1 MDGTKHGANG
11 KPVPH
16 HAPIDFG
23 VTPPWALPPMYHEE
37 SALRYTQSLPN
48 ERAINTLDL
57 LQAEP
62 RTVTTSEK
70 PSSCWRKDAASQ
82 QPQTRRRVGRH
93 SPPVISPLTNDGR
106 DDSDDEIEVDKE
118 CDEVYL
124 LNTNQSSY
132 SRRLGEDDPGTLP
145 DQAVLALLHLRR
157 AKLSVEQQQQ
167 SSARLTH
174 SGTRGGPN
182 DNTNRRSHND
192 LLLRKAMRYIK
203 RRLRVGDILTIKRLD
218 TPAINLGITCAHPL
232 CPAPGHKIPLGAYY
246 IALGAPGMPVNAE
259 HYCVFCLE
267 DLWNGKGMVA
277 PLPEAPV
284 LERVSSF
291 DRHMDGLAL
300 GLDGAMDDESAGLE
314 PRSGSEAEASTPR
327 LQPSWSGRKEAST
340 PATGY
345 GSTASSSP
353 ASSTHDSAGAAILPI
368 SPMEGNAHARRDN
381 FKDLPQVDGVSESIS
396 PLGHV
401 KLAKKRGVTKSS
413 AVASSNY
420 LQAAEMAPAVSREV
434 RDLSSGFGEAFLNGQ
449 EQASKKR
456 RDSVGSVARR
466 SARQPVVTQ
475 RGQSLAA
482 TFSGRNGGDGARSRQ
497 PNANEAMAAVGRLE
511 GATSWTKVQA
521 HAALMSAETVGDK
534 AIKAGR
540 RLDGMYR
547 QREHVLASLGPG
559 ESGVIRAPGTRK
571 SAGGPRVGRDAFGVP
586 HTEAFAEHVKYYTH
600 PAASAGQAIDAPP
613 GRRRS
618 PLAGPMPRAL
628 SSVLECGPIS
638 GGAKKSAV
646 KTATPTTDKRQQ
658 LLPIN
663 VDVGRIFASPNTMP
677 ETSWPYG
684 LGDAQLDGTN
694 DVPDEHVVGEGADGL
709 SALPFPYDRASAIL
723 KHSSP
728 HKLFN
733 PASLLASR
741 HAPKIE
747 QWRTLAPESPVDE
760 YPRPETPGLPHSP
773 SSTTSSG
780 RWKEA
785 PMRSQL
791 LATYIRAGESLDE
804 KERAAVELWRMASK
818 EQLGWERHLV
828 RAEEWRERCRRSK
841 DCEDGDDEER
851 RVGGRSEVVGG
862 HFDTADRGE
871 NREIVDD
878 EVLTA
883 MTNARLGKRRDSG
896 NEVTEQAIQSEST
909 DDEEGL
915 EAMCGLTMRAC
926 RAKDLSTVL
935 GELRMLGEAEA

>member
-23 VTPPWALPPMYHEE
+23 ATPPWALAPTYHEE

-62 RTVTTSEK
+62 RTVLLSEK

-82 QPQTRRRVGRH
+82 QSQTRRRIGRH

-106 DDSDDEIEVDKE
+106 DDSDDEIEVDTE
-118 CDEVYL
+118 RDEVYL

-182 DNTNRRSHND
+182 DNTNRLWHND
-192 LLLRKAMRYIK
+192 LLLRKVMRYIK
-203 RRLRVGDILTIKRLD
+203 RRLRVGDILTIECLD

-232 CPAPGHKIPLGAYY
+232 CPAPAHKIPLGAYY
-246 IALGAPGMPVNAE
+246 ITLGAP
-259 HYCVFCLE
+259 

-314 PRSGSEAEASTPR
+314 SRNTSEIEASTPR
-327 LQPSWSGRKEAST
+327 VQPSWSGMEEAST
-340 PATGY
+340 PATRY
-345 GSTASSSP
+345 GSTALSSP
-353 ASSTHDSAGAAILPI
+353 ASSTHDGAGTVMLPVL
-368 SPMEGNAHARRDN
+368 PMEGRAAPRVRNSD
-381 FKDLPQVDGVSESIS
+381 DLPQFDDVSESIS
-396 PLGHV
+396 PVARV
-401 KLAKKRGVTKSS
+401 KLARKRGIIRSV
-413 AVASSNY
+413 AVASSDYPPDARN
-420 LQAAEMAPAVSREV
+420 APAVSREL
-434 RDLSSGFGEAFLNGQ
+434 RDLSNGFGEAFLNGQ
-449 EQASKKR
+449 AQTLKQR

-466 SARQPVVTQ
+466 SARQPIVTQ

-482 TFSGRNGGDGARSRQ
+482 MFSRKKGGDGADSRQ
-497 PNANEAMAAVGRLE
+497 PNAIEATAAASRLD
-511 GATSWTKVQA
+511 ATTSPTKYQTHLA
-521 HAALMSAETVGDK
+521 SMTAETVGDK

-540 RLDGMYR
+540 RLDAMYR
-547 QREHVLASLGPG
+547 QREQILASLGPG
-559 ESGVIRAPGTRK
+559 ESGIIRAPGTRK
-571 SAGGPRVGRDAFGVP
+571 SAGGPRVGKDAFGVS

-600 PAASAGQAIDAPP
+600 PAASGGQAIDTPVA
-613 GRRRS
+613 RS
-618 PLAGPMPRAL
+618 SSLAGPMPRKL
-628 SSVLECGPIS
+628 SPVLGRGPIS
-638 GGAKKSAV
+638 SVAKECAV
-646 KTATPTTDKRQQ
+646 VKAATTTTSKRAQ
-658 LLPIN
+658 LPPIN
-663 VDVGRIFASPNTMP
+663 VDVGRLFASRNAMP
-677 ETSWPYG
+677 ETAWPYG
-684 LGDAQLDGTN
+684 LGNAQLDGTN
-694 DVPDEHVVGEGADGL
+694 DVPDEHIVGEGADGL
-709 SALPFPYDRASAIL
+709 DASSFPPDSAPATPKA
-723 KHSSP
+723 SSP
-728 HKLFN
+728 HKPFN

-741 HAPKIE
+741 HAPTIE

-760 YPRPETPGLPHSP
+760 YPRPETPGLPNSP

-791 LATYIRAGESLDE
+791 LATYIKAGESLDE
-804 KERAAVELWRMASK
+804 KERAAVELWRLASK

-828 RAEEWRERCRRSK
+828 RAGEWREWCRRSGEFE
-841 DCEDGDDEER
+841 DGEEEDGDDEKHIA
-851 RVGGRSEVVGG
+851 GKGEVVEGN
-862 HFDTADRGE
+862 ADGLDRDKVQGV
-871 NREIVDD
+871 VDD

-883 MTNARLGKRRDSG
+883 MTDARLGKRRDSG
-896 NEVTEQAIQSEST
+896 NEVTEQAIRSGST

-915 EAMCGLTMRAC
+915 EAMCRLTMRAC

-935 GELRMLGEAEA
+935 GELRMLGDAEV